1 MKKKFLSLMMA
12 AAVVATTSVSA
23 FADENHQLKAVGEEK
38 NVEIGIEGKVEDYK
52 GDVLPSTVTVTVP
65 TSLNFTVK
73 KDGTVV
79 SPEIEITNS
88 GNEPVSVI
96 ATEFIDTT
104 GATGGINIKKNNEVL
119 TKRSEVK
126 LRLVGG
132 VQDITLTSEPKTG
145 GESAGKMYNNAGLDI
160 NSNDGVLLKKI
171 TAGNSLKL
179 KIDGEGKPVDESA
192 SEGNREAAVN
202 DTFKLKLKFK
212 KER

>member
-23 FADENHQLKAVGEEK
+23 FADEHQLTAVGEEK
-38 NVEIGIEGKVEDYK
+38 QVEVGIEGKVEDNN
-52 GDVLPSTVTVTVP
+52 GNVLPSTVTVTVP

-73 KDGTVV
+73 KDGTIV

-88 GNEPVSVI
+88 GNEAVSVI

-104 GATGGINIKKNNEVL
+104 GESGIKVVKDAEPTKRNEVN
-119 TKRSEVK
+119 

-132 VQDITLTSEPKTG
+132 NQDITLTSEANSAGKP
-145 GESAGKMYNNAGLDI
+145 AGKMYDNTGTLIDSSAGM
-160 NSNDGVLLKKI
+160 VLKDI

-179 KIDGEGKPVDESA
+179 KIDGKGKVAQEGD
-192 SEGNREAAVN
+192 AAVN

>member
-23 FADENHQLKAVGEEK
+23 FADEHQLTAVGEEK
-38 NVEIGIEGKVEDYK
+38 QVEIGIEGKVEDSS
-52 GDVLPSTVTVTVP
+52 GNVLPSTVTVTVP

-88 GNEPVSVI
+88 GNEPVSVL
-96 ATEFIDTT
+96 ATEFVDTT
-104 GATGGINIKKNNEVL
+104 GEGGINVKKEGDL
-119 TKRSEVK
+119 GKRNEVK

-132 VQDITLTSEPKTG
+132 DQNITLTSESNGTG
-145 GESAGKMYNNAGLDI
+145 KSAGKMYT
-160 NSNDGVLLKKI
+160 NDNQLITSEQGIVLKNI

-179 KIDGEGKPVDESA
+179 KIDGEGKAAAES
-192 SEGNREAAVN
+192 GDAAVN
-202 DTFKLKLKFK
+202 DIFKLKLKFK

>member
-23 FADENHQLKAVGEEK
+23 FADENHQLTAVGEEK
-38 NVEIGIEGKVEDYK
+38 QVEIGIEGKVED
-52 GDVLPSTVTVTVP
+52 GSGNVLPSTVTVTVP

-73 KDGTVV
+73 KDGTLV

-88 GNEPVSVI
+88 GNDPVSVI
-96 ATEFIDTT
+96 ATDFIDTT
-104 GATGGINIKKNNEVL
+104 GENDGIKVRKGEPTERKEVN
-119 TKRSEVK
+119 

-132 VQDITLTSEPKTG
+132 DQVITLTSEAKSVNG
-145 GESAGKMYNNAGLDI
+145 LSGKMYVNNSDTAID
-160 NSNDGVLLKKI
+160 SNDGVVLKDI

-179 KIDGEGKPVDESA
+179 KLEGKGKKSDNA
-192 SEGNREAAVN
+192 GDAAVN

-212 KER
+212 KKDKN

>member
-23 FADENHQLKAVGEEK
+23 FADENHQLTAVGEEK
-38 NVEIGIEGKVEDYK
+38 NVEIGIEGKVENYD
-52 GDVLPSTVTVTVP
+52 GTVLPSTVTVTVP

-73 KDGTVV
+73 KDGTIV
-79 SPEIEITNS
+79 SPQIEITNS

-96 ATEFIDTT
+96 ATDFIDTT
-104 GATGGINIKKNNEVL
+104 GENGGIKVIRNAEPNKRNEVN
-119 TKRSEVK
+119 

-132 VQDITLTSEPKTG
+132 YQDITLTSEANNTG
-145 GESAGKMYNNAGLDI
+145 EPAGKMYDNAGALI
-160 NSNDGVLLKKI
+160 NSSTGIVLKDI

-179 KIDGEGKPVDESA
+179 NVDGKGKVAES
-192 SEGNREAAVN
+192 GDTAVN

-212 KER
+212 KKER

>member
-23 FADENHQLKAVGEEK
+23 FADEYQLTTTEEEK
-38 NVEIGIEGKVEDYK
+38 NVEIGIEGKVEDGK
-52 GDVLPSTVTVTVP
+52 GKVLPSTVTVTVP

-73 KDGTVV
+73 KNGTIV
-79 SPEIEITNS
+79 SPEIEIKNS
-88 GNEPVSVI
+88 GNEEVSVI
-96 ATEFIDTT
+96 ATEFVDTT
-104 GATGGINIKKNNEVL
+104 GENVGINVKKDGEL

-132 VQDITLTSEPKTG
+132 DQDITLTSETKG
-145 GESAGKMYNNAGLDI
+145 VGESAGKMYDKDDRAID
-160 NSNDGVLLKKI
+160 SNTGIVLKNI

-179 KIDGEGKPVDESA
+179 KIDGEGKVAVTEDT
-192 SEGNREAAVN
+192 AVN

-212 KER
+212 KKVKA

>member
-23 FADENHQLKAVGEEK
+23 FADEHQLTAVGEEK
-38 NVEIGIEGKVEDYK
+38 QVEVGIEGKVEDNN
-52 GDVLPSTVTVTVP
+52 GNVLPSTVTVTVP

-96 ATEFIDTT
+96 ATDFIDTT
-104 GATGGINIKKNNEVL
+104 GNSGIKVIKDAEPAN
-119 TKRSEVK
+119 RSEVK

-132 VQDITLTSEPKTG
+132 NQDITLTSE
-145 GESAGKMYNNAGLDI
+145 A
-160 NSNDGVLLKKI
+160 ND
-171 TAGNSLKL
+171 
-179 KIDGEGKPVDESA
+179 
-192 SEGNREAAVN
+192 VN
-202 DTFKLKLKFK
+202 
-212 KER
+212 

>member
-23 FADENHQLKAVGEEK
+23 FADENHQLTAVGQEK
-38 NVEIGIEGKVEDYK
+38 NVEIGIEGKVEDYN

-73 KDGTVV
+73 KDGTIV

-96 ATEFIDTT
+96 ATDFIDTT
-104 GATGGINIKKNNEVL
+104 GDSGIKVIKNAEPAN
-119 TKRSEVK
+119 RNEVK

-132 VQDITLTSEPKTG
+132 NQDITLTSEANDAGKP
-145 GESAGKMYNNAGLDI
+145 AGKMYDNTGAPIDSSAGM
-160 NSNDGVLLKKI
+160 VLKNI

-179 KIDGEGKPVDESA
+179 KIDGKGKVAES
-192 SEGNREAAVN
+192 GDTAVN

>member
-23 FADENHQLKAVGEEK
+23 FADENHQLTAVGQEK
-38 NVEIGIEGKVEDYK
+38 NVEIGIEGKVEDYS
-52 GDVLPSTVTVTVP
+52 GNVLPSTVTVTVP

-73 KDGTVV
+73 KDGTIV

-88 GNEPVSVI
+88 GNDPVSVI
-96 ATEFIDTT
+96 ATDFIDTT
-104 GATGGINIKKNNEVL
+104 GENGGIKVIKTAPTARKEVN
-119 TKRSEVK
+119 

-132 VQDITLTSEPKTG
+132 EQDITLTSEAND
-145 GESAGKMYNNAGLDI
+145 AGKPAGRMYNNADQQI
-160 NSNDGVLLKKI
+160 NSTQGIVLKNI

-179 KIDGEGKPVDESA
+179 KIDGTGKEAESSDTTA
-192 SEGNREAAVN
+192 IN

>member
-23 FADENHQLKAVGEEK
+23 FADEHQLTQVGEEK
-38 NVEIGIEGKVEDYK
+38 NVEIGIEGKVENYA
-52 GDVLPSTVTVTVP
+52 GNVLPSTVTVTVP

-73 KDGTVV
+73 KDGKIV

-104 GATGGINIKKNNEVL
+104 GIKVTKEEPTARKEVNL
-119 TKRSEVK
+119 K
-126 LRLVGG
+126 LVGG
-132 VQDITLTSEPKTG
+132 NQVITLTSESKG
-145 GESAGKMYNNAGLDI
+145 AGQLAGKMYGNDNSEI
-160 NSNDGVLLKKI
+160 NSDNGVLLKDI

-179 KIDGEGKPVDESA
+179 KIEGKGKA
-192 SEGNREAAVN
+192 AEANDVAVN

-212 KER
+212 KKGTI

>member
-23 FADENHQLKAVGEEK
+23 FADEHQLTAVGEEK
-38 NVEIGIEGKVEDYK
+38 QVEIGIEGKVEDSS
-52 GDVLPSTVTVTVP
+52 GNVLPSTVTVTVP

-96 ATEFIDTT
+96 ATEFVDTT
-104 GATGGINIKKNNEVL
+104 GESGINVKKEGEL
-119 TKRSEVK
+119 AKRNEVK

-132 VQDITLTSEPKTG
+132 DQDITLTSESNGTG
-145 GESAGKMYNNAGLDI
+145 KSAGKMYDNAGSAI
-160 NSNDGVLLKKI
+160 NSNTGIVLKNI

-179 KIDGEGKPVDESA
+179 KIDGEGKAAAES
-192 SEGNREAAVN
+192 GDAAVN

>member
-23 FADENHQLKAVGEEK
+23 FADEHQLTAVGQEK
-38 NVEIGIEGKVEDYK
+38 NVEIGIEGKVEDYD
-52 GDVLPSTVTVTVP
+52 GNVLPSTVTVTVP

-73 KDGTVV
+73 KDGSIV

-96 ATEFIDTT
+96 ATDFIDTT
-104 GATGGINIKKNNEVL
+104 GETGGIKVTRQEPAARNEVN
-119 TKRSEVK
+119 

-132 VQDITLTSEPKTG
+132 EQDITLTSEANEAGKP
-145 GESAGKMYNNAGLDI
+145 AGKMYDNTGTAI
-160 NSNDGVLLKKI
+160 VSNKGMVLKNI

-179 KIDGEGKPVDESA
+179 KIDGKGKVAA
-192 SEGNREAAVN
+192 SGDAAVN

>member
-23 FADENHQLKAVGEEK
+23 FAAEHQLTAVGEEK
-38 NVEIGIEGKVEDYK
+38 QVDIGIEGKVED
-52 GDVLPSTVTVTVP
+52 GSGNVLPSTVTVTVP
-65 TSLNFTVK
+65 TALNFTVK

-79 SPEIEITNS
+79 SSEIEITNS

-104 GATGGINIKKNNEVL
+104 GENKINIKNNGQLQKRNEVN
-119 TKRSEVK
+119 

-132 VQDITLTSEPKTG
+132 DESITLTSEAKGNNKSP
-145 GESAGKMYNNAGLDI
+145 GKMYNSAGQEI
-160 NSNDGVLLKKI
+160 QSEILLKDI
-171 TAGNSLKL
+171 TADNSLTL
-179 KIDGEGKPVDESA
+179 KIEGEGKKISESEA
-192 SEGNREAAVN
+192 STGSENDAVN

-212 KER
+212 KKRAN

>member
-12 AAVVATTSVSA
+12 AAMIATTSVSA
-23 FADENHQLKAVGEEK
+23 FADENHQLTAVGQEK
-38 NVEIGIEGKVEDYK
+38 NVEIGIEGKVEDYN

-73 KDGTVV
+73 KDGTIV

-96 ATEFIDTT
+96 ATDFIDTT
-104 GATGGINIKKNNEVL
+104 GDSEIKV
-119 TKRSEVK
+119 TKDEPTTRNEVK
-126 LRLVGG
+126 LKLVGG
-132 VQDITLTSEPKTG
+132 EQDITLTSEAN
-145 GESAGKMYNNAGLDI
+145 ESGKPAGKMYDNTGAPIL
-160 NSNDGVLLKKI
+160 SNKGMVLKNI

-179 KIDGEGKPVDESA
+179 KIDGKGKVAES
-192 SEGNREAAVN
+192 GDTAVN

>member
-23 FADENHQLKAVGEEK
+23 FADEHQLTAAEEEK
-38 NVEIGIEGKVEDYK
+38 NVEVGIEGKVEDNN
-52 GDVLPSTVTVTVP
+52 GNVLPSTVTVTVP

-79 SPEIEITNS
+79 SPEIEIKNS
-88 GNEPVSVI
+88 GNDPVSVI

-104 GATGGINIKKNNEVL
+104 GDSGIKVIKDNEPAN
-119 TKRSEVK
+119 RNEVK

-132 VQDITLTSEPKTG
+132 NQDITLTSDANDTNKT
-145 GESAGKMYNNAGLDI
+145 AGKMYNNKNEAI
-160 NSNDGVLLKKI
+160 NSSDGILLKSI

-179 KIDGEGKPVDESA
+179 KIAGNGKATQPGDQP
-192 SEGNREAAVN
+192 VN

>member
-23 FADENHQLKAVGEEK
+23 FADENHQLTAVGQEK
-38 NVEIGIEGKVEDYK
+38 NVEIGIEGKVEDYS
-52 GDVLPSTVTVTVP
+52 GNVLPSTVTVTVP
-65 TSLNFTVK
+65 TSLNFTVNK
-73 KDGTVV
+73 AGTIV

-96 ATEFIDTT
+96 ATDFIDTT
-104 GATGGINIKKNNEVL
+104 GENGGINVTKTAPTSRKEVN
-119 TKRSEVK
+119 

-132 VQDITLTSEPKTG
+132 EQDITLTSESNGDGKP
-145 GESAGKMYNNAGLDI
+145 AGKMYNNANQQID
-160 NSNDGVLLKKI
+160 SNQGIVLKNI

-179 KIDGEGKPVDESA
+179 KISGTGKEAESSDTTA
-192 SEGNREAAVN
+192 IN

>member
-23 FADENHQLKAVGEEK
+23 FADEHQLTAVGEEK
-38 NVEIGIEGKVEDYK
+38 QVEVGIEGKVEDNN
-52 GDVLPSTVTVTVP
+52 GNVLPSTVTVTVP

-96 ATEFIDTT
+96 ATDFIDTT
-104 GATGGINIKKNNEVL
+104 GNSGIKVIKDAEPAN
-119 TKRSEVK
+119 RSEVK

-132 VQDITLTSEPKTG
+132 NQDITLTSEANDAGKP
-145 GESAGKMYNNAGLDI
+145 AGKMYDNTGAPIDSSAGM
-160 NSNDGVLLKKI
+160 VLKNI

-179 KIDGEGKPVDESA
+179 KIDGQGKVAQAGD
-192 SEGNREAAVN
+192 AAVN

-212 KER
+212 KDR

>member
-23 FADENHQLKAVGEEK
+23 FADEYQLTTAEEEK
-38 NVEIGIEGKVEDYK
+38 NVEIGIEGKVEDND
-52 GDVLPSTVTVTVP
+52 GHVLPSTVTVTVP

-73 KDGTVV
+73 KDGTIV

-96 ATEFIDTT
+96 ATDFIDTT
-104 GATGGINIKKNNEVL
+104 GDSEIKAIKDGEPANR
-119 TKRSEVK
+119 KEVK
-126 LRLVGG
+126 LKLVGG
-132 VQDITLTSEPKTG
+132 NQDITLTSEANDEGKP
-145 GESAGKMYNNAGLDI
+145 AGKMYDNTNTLI
-160 NSNDGVLLKKI
+160 NSSKGMVLKDI

-179 KIDGEGKPVDESA
+179 KIKGQGKAAAPGDT
-192 SEGNREAAVN
+192 AVN

-212 KER
+212 KK

>member
-23 FADENHQLKAVGEEK
+23 FAAAAEHQLTAVGEEK
-38 NVEIGIEGKVEDYK
+38 QVDIGIEGKVED
-52 GDVLPSTVTVTVP
+52 GSGNVLPSTVTVTVP
-65 TSLNFTVK
+65 TALNFTVK

-79 SPEIEITNS
+79 SSEIEITNS

-96 ATEFIDTT
+96 ATDFIDTT
-104 GATGGINIKKNNEVL
+104 GENDGIKVKKEEPAERKEVN
-119 TKRSEVK
+119 

-132 VQDITLTSEPKTG
+132 DQVITLTSEANSTG
-145 GESAGKMYNNAGLDI
+145 LSGKMYVNNSDTAT
-160 NSNDGVLLKKI
+160 NSIVLKDI

-179 KIDGEGKPVDESA
+179 KLEGKGKKSDNT
-192 SEGNREAAVN
+192 GDAAVN

-212 KER
+212 KKDKN

>member
-23 FADENHQLKAVGEEK
+23 FAAEHQLTAVGEEK
-38 NVEIGIEGKVEDYK
+38 QVDIGIEGKVED
-52 GDVLPSTVTVTVP
+52 GSGNVLPSTVTVTVP
-65 TSLNFTVK
+65 TALNFTVK

-79 SPEIEITNS
+79 SSEIEITNS

-96 ATEFIDTT
+96 ATDFIDTT
-104 GATGGINIKKNNEVL
+104 GENDGIKVKKEEPAERKEVN
-119 TKRSEVK
+119 

-132 VQDITLTSEPKTG
+132 DQVITLTSEANNVTG
-145 GESAGKMYNNAGLDI
+145 LSGKMYVNNSDTATDSI
-160 NSNDGVLLKKI
+160 VLKDI

-179 KIDGEGKPVDESA
+179 KLEGKGKKSDNT
-192 SEGNREAAVN
+192 GDAAVN

-212 KER
+212 KKDKN